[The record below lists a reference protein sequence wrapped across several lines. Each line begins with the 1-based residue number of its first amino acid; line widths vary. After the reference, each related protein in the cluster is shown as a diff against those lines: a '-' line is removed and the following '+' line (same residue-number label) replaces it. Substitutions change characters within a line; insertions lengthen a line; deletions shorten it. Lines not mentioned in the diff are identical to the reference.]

1 MKRRNA
7 SAKLFDSIDVK
18 EINMLK
24 TKIRYAQSIINLT
37 HILLSSLHVWS
48 IDKSLDKLFSEK
60 LELKKPKYPIAFGR
74 ISRGSHFFVMF
85 PQKKSSAFNFV
96 SSTANQPVGT
106 IPTIPKEK
114 SMNLINFDEP
124 TATTP
129 SREVGGEDYESRALV
144 SGSNSSQ
151 SIATDIET
159 PSPSVDFWLASKVIT
174 TEHLVTI
181 LAISNAFMNLQS
193 FIDLQIRKE

>member
-1 MKRRNA
+1 
-7 SAKLFDSIDVK
+7 
-18 EINMLK
+18 MLK
-24 TKIRYAQSIINLT
+24 GKIRYAQSIISLS

-48 IDKSLDKLFSEK
+48 IDKNLDKLFGDK
-60 LELKKPKYPIAFGR
+60 LDLKKPKYPIAFGR

-85 PQKKSSAFNFV
+85 PQKKTAFNFSQSAV
-96 SSTANQPVGT
+96 AAAATSTT
-106 IPTIPKEK
+106 SIPRGPIPKEK
-114 SMNLINFDEP
+114 SFNLINFSDESAV
-124 TATTP
+124 T
-129 SREVGGEDYESRALV
+129 GGADEETKGLV

-159 PSPSVDFWLASKVIT
+159 PSPSIDIWLASKVIT

-193 FIDLQIRKE
+193 FIDLQIKKELERFL